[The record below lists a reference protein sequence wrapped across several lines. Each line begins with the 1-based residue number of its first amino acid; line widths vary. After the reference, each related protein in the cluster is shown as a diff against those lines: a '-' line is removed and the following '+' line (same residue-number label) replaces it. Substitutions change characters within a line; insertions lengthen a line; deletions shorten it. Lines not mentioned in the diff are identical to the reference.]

1 MPDQKPGS
9 QKVLLVGSRE
19 CAHVEELLV
28 RAGWRVVNV
37 DEGVAAVER
46 ARHESLRA
54 AVLIS
59 TGRGMDLAETALTL
73 RDIAPSLEIII
84 LADRKPVEETAA
96 QTDAVLWA
104 IPNTTILTSREL
116 NDYLASPEWTV
127 KVGRK

>member
-1 MPDQKPGS
+1 M
-9 QKVLLVGSRE
+9 
-19 CAHVEELLV
+19 EELLV

-59 TGRGMDLAETALTL
+59 TGRDMDLAETALTL

-84 LADRKPVEETAA
+84 LADRKPSEG
-96 QTDAVLWA
+96 DAVLRA
-104 IPNTTILTSREL
+104 ISKTKILTQYEL
-116 NDYLASPEWTV
+116 NDYLDSSKRMT
-127 KVGRK
+127 

>member
-1 MPDQKPGS
+1 M
-9 QKVLLVGSRE
+9 LVGSRE

-73 RDIAPSLEIII
+73 RDMDPSLEIII
-84 LADRKPVEETAA
+84 LADRKPIEE
-96 QTDAVLWA
+96 DAVFRA
-104 IPNTTILTSREL
+104 IPKTKIVTQSEL
-116 NDYLASPEWTV
+116 NSYLASSKWTT
-127 KVGRK
+127 